1 MLIQPD
7 RAMRTNIRE
16 IKFPQTPAEA
26 VTLKKRFKSAYF
38 SGGTYLAAGKSTDI
52 ELLVDLNRL
61 LTSGISSNERS
72 AIIGAGIT
80 LRELSD
86 YFQATEYS
94 AISDCVRMSCASKNI
109 RNHRTIGGEVA
120 QGRPDSEIL
129 ICFYA
134 LRAVLQAFN
143 SESSSV
149 EIGGWTNEGIIER
162 VEIPLQDLG
171 GISVQRFSTLKSV
184 PGFVTAIGVR
194 RGEYIDIA
202 AGGKS
207 ESISC
212 AIFTRSDL
220 SEDKIAEF
228 SDGVIP
234 LFSNDQ
240 YGSLKYKKHLIE
252 VAIKRIGEE
261 LC

>member
-1 MLIQPD
+1 MWS
-7 RAMRTNIRE
+7 NISE

-26 VTLKKRFKSAYF
+26 VSLKKRGQSAYF
-38 SGGTYLAAGKSTDI
+38 AGGTYLVAEKPPDI
-52 ELLVDLNRL
+52 ECLLDLNRL
-61 LTSGISSNERS
+61 LTSGISSDGRS
-72 AIIGAGIT
+72 AIVGAGTT
-80 LRELSD
+80 LQELLNH
-86 YFQATEYS
+86 FNETEHS
-94 AISDCVRMSCASKNI
+94 PISDCIRMSCASKNI
-109 RNHRTIGGEVA
+109 RNQRTIGGEIA

-184 PGFVTAIGVR
+184 PGFVTAVGVL
-194 RGEYIDIA
+194 RGGYIDIA
-202 AGGKS
+202 AGGKA

-212 AIFTRSDL
+212 AIFKRSDL

-228 SDGVIP
+228 SDGVIRF
-234 LFSNDQ
+234 FSNDQ
-240 YGSLKYKKHLIE
+240 YGSLKYKKHLIQ

>member
-1 MLIQPD
+1 
-7 RAMRTNIRE
+7 MRTNIRE

-194 RGEYIDIA
+194 RGGSGKNREKLVLGNAKDRVLNILIEQGYQVKKMG
-202 AGGKS
+202 GGKLRRQVFMS
-207 ESISC
+207 
-212 AIFTRSDL
+212 
-220 SEDKIAEF
+220 
-228 SDGVIP
+228 
-234 LFSNDQ
+234 
-240 YGSLKYKKHLIE
+240 SLL
-252 VAIKRIGEE
+252 KR
-261 LC
+261 